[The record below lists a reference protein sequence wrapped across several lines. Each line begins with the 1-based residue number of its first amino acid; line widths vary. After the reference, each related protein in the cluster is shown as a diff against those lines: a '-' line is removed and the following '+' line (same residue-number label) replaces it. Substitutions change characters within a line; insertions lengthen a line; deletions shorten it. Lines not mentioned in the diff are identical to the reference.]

1 MGNKVKYGL
10 KNVHY
15 AVITVNSETGA
26 VSYGVPKRIPGAVT
40 LSAPPKGEKTEFFA
54 DDSAYFV
61 ATANQGYEGTLEV
74 ALVPDSF
81 KKDVLGYREDA
92 NGVLFEAAEAVAK
105 DIALLFEFNGDQ
117 NGTRH
122 IFYNVAVGRPG
133 MESSTKGQSIEVK
146 TETMNIT
153 ASPALDTGYVKAKAD
168 AGTSAYDNW
177 FNAVYVYEGAG
188 V

>member
-81 KKDVLGYREDA
+81 KKDVLEYREDA

-105 DIALLFEFNGDQ
+105 DISLLFEFNGDQ